1 MAEALEISPRTLGR
15 FAEHTARVTT
25 PGFLQKLPPELLLRV
40 TDIPLLARLEPVRGL
55 LKKGR
60 SQARRVVLVEAGKGL
75 SLLEALGAA
84 LDSNMP
90 ISNRPP
96 RSMLRSEC

>member
-1 MAEALEISPRTLGR
+1 VAEALEISPRTLGR

-25 PGFLQKLPPELLLRV
+25 PGFLQKLLLRV

-60 SQARRVVLVEAGKGL
+60 SQAGRVVLVEAGKGL